1 MQVHDWIICSLV
13 TVDHRVGVESNNQ
26 VVSLLGTFLKEVQM
40 ADMEQ
45 VELQKGAKLI
55 TWEFLKESSCFN
67 QTRTCRRGFF
77 PNSILFLID
86 NPEHS
91 LAAFLNHSL

>member
-45 VELQKGAKLI
+45 VELQRGQGLFGSF
-55 TWEFLKESSCFN
+55 WRSQVVS
-67 QTRTCRRGFF
+67 TRQGLVDVDF
-77 PNSILFLID
+77 FLI
-86 NPEHS
+86 PYC
-91 LAAFLNHSL
+91 F

>member
-13 TVDHRVGVESNNQ
+13 TVDHRVGVEPNNQ

-45 VELQKGAKLI
+45 VELQ
-55 TWEFLKESSCFN
+55 
-67 QTRTCRRGFF
+67 RGQGLLGSF
-77 PNSILFLID
+77 
-86 NPEHS
+86 
-91 LAAFLNHSL
+91 

>member
-45 VELQKGAKLI
+45 VELQ
-55 TWEFLKESSCFN
+55 
-67 QTRTCRRGFF
+67 RGQG
-77 PNSILFLID
+77 L
-86 NPEHS
+86 
-91 LAAFLNHSL
+91 